1 MRKDRR
7 LERGATQLGFLD
19 VLTALVLLAILLWAA
34 TKQFSA
40 YKLPA
45 PEPHATA
52 SPAPDAHATGR
63 TA

>member
-1 MRKDRR
+1 MRKNRR
-7 LERGATQLGFLD
+7 LDRGATQLGFLD

-40 YKLPA
+40 YHRPA
-45 PEPHATA
+45 PAPHATA
-52 SPAPDAHATGR
+52 SPAPDARGGR